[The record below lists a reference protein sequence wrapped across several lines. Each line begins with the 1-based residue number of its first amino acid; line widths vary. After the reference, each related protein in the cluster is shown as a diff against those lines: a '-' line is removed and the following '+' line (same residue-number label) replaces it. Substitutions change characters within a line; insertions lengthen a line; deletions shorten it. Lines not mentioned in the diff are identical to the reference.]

1 MSGHSVL
8 RCRRRL
14 GGAKRID
21 YPGTTALSFAKT
33 SRKERKVDTRDSRSR
48 GYHTCCSCCGSSSSR
63 RGFLAGLG
71 ALAAA
76 SLVPT
81 VAARGQTNPTLID
94 THLHFYPP
102 EYQKLWLDYE
112 DARKQPHFSGQVAWT
127 RSKVI
132 EDMDQN
138 GVRAGILSL
147 ASTPGVWFD
156 VGPAIAGRLARACNE
171 YAAEMMRDH
180 PGRFGLFATL
190 SMLDVDATLK
200 EIEYAFDTLKA
211 DGIGLQSSYGD
222 KWLGN
227 PVYKPVLEEL
237 NRRKA
242 VVYVHP
248 LVASC
253 CSALSVGTFPAVI
266 EVPHDTTRTVT
277 SLLLG
282 GSFARFRDIKWLFSH
297 AGGTIPMTAG
307 QLHSLHRAPPTLKQ
321 LAPASIQGPPR
332 RLPPHTATAPFAP
345 SMAPIMP

>member
-1 MSGHSVL
+1 VNT
-8 RCRRRL
+8 
-14 GGAKRID
+14 K
-21 YPGTTALSFAKT
+21 
-33 SRKERKVDTRDSRSR
+33 DSKSQ
-48 GYHTCCSCCGSSSSR
+48 GYHSGCTCCGPSSSR

-71 ALAAA
+71 ALGAA
-76 SLVPT
+76 SVVPT
-81 VAARGQTNPTLID
+81 VAARGQTMPALID

-132 EDMDQN
+132 EDMDRN
-138 GVRAGILSL
+138 GVRAGMLSL

-156 VGPAIAGRLARACNE
+156 VGPAEAGRLARACNE

-227 PVYKPVLEEL
+227 PAYKPVFEEL

-277 SLLLG
+277 SLLLS
-282 GSFARFRDIKWLFSH
+282 GSFARFRDIRCAAEPEGIR
-297 AGGTIPMTAG
+297 AGGDRRRTSTA
-307 QLHSLHRAPPTLKQ
+307 SLRHCERDLRAVNGRADEARADLSDHLRYRLSLFRFWPGRR
-321 LAPASIQGPPR
+321 PAEARIVGRGSRCHWP
-332 RLPPHTATAPFAP
+332 
-345 SMAPIMP
+345 